1 MSEETEAPQESQQR
15 SDAFRV
21 VAEWAWTN
29 SIVPS
34 EIHDAA
40 AFALDRPSLA
50 HGFYKPS
57 KTTNGGS
64 KLDGD
69 ACEE

>member
-1 MSEETEAPQESQQR
+1 MPAEIKDNQVSRQR
-15 SDAFRV
+15 SDAFRA
-21 VAEWAWTN
+21 VAEWAWK
-29 SIVPS
+29 SRVVPS

-50 HGFYKPS
+50 HGVYTPSTAADVES
-57 KTTNGGS
+57 KTN
-64 KLDGD
+64 DD